1 MILIQ
6 PPLLLLLLLL
16 LLAGVEAASTV
27 STDSNGFSFLF
38 KDSQLDGVREI
49 QPDGRVVHSNYT
61 EMFGV
66 GHTFYSRPFRF
77 KNSHTSNALSFS
89 TSFVFG
95 IIPENP
101 LFTFHGMTFVIA
113 PSKAVTDASSSQH
126 LGLFNRTNDG
136 NASNHIVAV
145 EFDTFRNLELD
156 DMDGNH
162 VGLDINSIES
172 VFAATAGYYKINGGF
187 QTLTLASSRE
197 IRAWVDYDG
206 VEKTLNVTLAPLPF
220 KKPQKP
226 LVTWKKDLSPFLL
239 EEMYVGFTSATGVL
253 LQTFYIVGWSFQ
265 MNGKAQEIDRSK
277 IPPLPLKK
285 KSTKK
290 KKMALEI
297 GLSLGGL
304 LVLSTISISVIVLLQ
319 RRKHKF
325 EFEEALESWEVQY
338 GPCRFSYKDLF
349 IATKGFKES
358 ELLGKGGFGQVYKG
372 TLLDLGAQVAV
383 KKIWHTSS
391 QGMKEFVAEIATIG
405 RLRHPNLVRLLG
417 YCRRKGELFLV
428 YDYMPNTSLDKFIF
442 NSNPKSTLTWKQRV
456 KIIIDV
462 AKALAYLHEWCEVI
476 IHRDIKASNVLLD
489 AELNGKLGD
498 FGLARFGNNNGTD
511 AKTTHLA
518 GTLGYIA
525 PELARKGKA
534 TTATDTFAFG
544 TFCLEVVCGRRP
556 VELQGREEAVILVDY
571 VWDCWYKE
579 QLSEVV
585 DPKLRDDYE
594 TEEMELVLKVGL
606 LCSHVVSVLRPSMS
620 QVLKFLLGKEP
631 LPPDFNGVLKIRDDN
646 WSQLGHASSSSYF
659 SQIHYS
665 GTLEPITH
673 SLMFSG
679 R

>member
-16 LLAGVEAASTV
+16 LAGAEAASTV
-27 STDSNGFSFLF
+27 STDNNGFSFLF

-49 QPDGRVVHSNYT
+49 QPDGRVVHSNDT

-101 LFTFHGMTFVIA
+101 LFTFHGMTFAIA

-172 VFAATAGYYKINGGF
+172 VFAATAGYYKNGGF

-197 IRAWVDYDG
+197 IQAWVDYDG
-206 VEKTLNVTLAPLPF
+206 VEKTLNVTLAPLPL

-277 IPPLPLKK
+277 IPPLPVNK
-285 KSTKK
+285 KSNKK
-290 KKMALEI
+290 KKMGLEI

-304 LVLSTISISVIVLLQ
+304 LVLSSISILAFVLFQ
-319 RRKHKF
+319 RRKRKF

-349 IATKGFKES
+349 TATKGFKES
-358 ELLGKGGFGQVYKG
+358 ELLGK
-372 TLLDLGAQVAV
+372 
-383 KKIWHTSS
+383 
-391 QGMKEFVAEIATIG
+391 
-405 RLRHPNLVRLLG
+405 
-417 YCRRKGELFLV
+417 
-428 YDYMPNTSLDKFIF
+428 
-442 NSNPKSTLTWKQRV
+442 
-456 KIIIDV
+456 
-462 AKALAYLHEWCEVI
+462 
-476 IHRDIKASNVLLD
+476 
-489 AELNGKLGD
+489 GD

-556 VELQGREEAVILVDY
+556 VELQGCEEAVILVDY

-594 TEEMELVLKVGL
+594 TEEMELVLMVGL

-620 QVLKFLLGKEP
+620 QVLKFLLEKEP
-631 LPPDFNGVLKIRDDN
+631 LPADFNGVLKIRDDY
-646 WSQLGHASSSSYF
+646 ASSSSYL

-665 GTLEPITH
+665 TTLEPITN
-673 SLMFSG
+673 SFMFSG